1 MPELSGLPTVLIP
14 YIILSACIA
23 AVVLGL
29 RESIPRLKRSLVLSR
44 LAPLILG
51 VIAGYVIREVHPKG
65 TTAIMGALYGLL
77 AGSFSA
83 PIYHAVRRM
92 VAAKLKGGS
101 KRKDAGDEITF
112 DGDISAPKIPKIKPV
127 DKPTA
132 QPQTL
137 TKGDDE

>member
-1 MPELSGLPTVLIP
+1 
-14 YIILSACIA
+14 
-23 AVVLGL
+23 
-29 RESIPRLKRSLVLSR
+29 
-44 LAPLILG
+44 
-51 VIAGYVIREVHPKG
+51 
-65 TTAIMGALYGLL
+65 
-77 AGSFSA
+77 
-83 PIYHAVRRM
+83 

-112 DGDISAPKIPKIKPV
+112 DGDISAPKIPKIKAVDKPV